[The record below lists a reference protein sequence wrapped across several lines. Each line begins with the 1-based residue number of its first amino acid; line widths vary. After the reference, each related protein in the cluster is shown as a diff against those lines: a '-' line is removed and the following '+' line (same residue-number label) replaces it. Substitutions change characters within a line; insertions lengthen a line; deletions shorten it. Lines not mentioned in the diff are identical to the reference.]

1 MQQNGYDAAIIG
13 AGVIG
18 CSIAYA
24 LARDGYRVCVYD
36 RGGAAG
42 NGSTSASS
50 ANIRFNYSTW
60 EGVATAWESFVLW
73 DDWTNHLGGV
83 DEAGMARFIKTGGVV
98 LDSPDQDSE
107 RVLALF
113 DRAGIPY
120 ERWDAAD
127 IRSRLPVLD
136 PSRYYPPKQIGD
148 PEFWDDPQGEV
159 GGYWVPDNGFVD
171 DPALAAHNLMSAARR
186 HGAEFRFN
194 APVTAIRREDGAI
207 TGVQI
212 KDEPTVPVSVVVN
225 AAGPHSAVVNAL
237 AGVIDD
243 FNVGTRPMRQEVH
256 QVPAPPG
263 FGSNHLVPLV
273 GDLDLG
279 TYFRGTPN
287 GDLLIGGT
295 EPACDPMEW
304 LDDPDEY
311 NHKPT
316 QGVFDA
322 QVIRTARRLPS
333 LAVPNAP
340 RGIGGVYDVSDDWI
354 PIYDKTSLSGYFV
367 AIGTSGNQFK
377 NAPIVGDLL
386 ASIIAASRQGRDH
399 DTDPVQLTLPRT
411 GHTIDLA
418 HYSRKR
424 KFNQDSSFS
433 VMG

>member
-1 MQQNGYDAAIIG
+1 MNQRTYDAAVIG

-24 LARDGYRVCVYD
+24 LSRNGYQVCVFD
-36 RGGAAG
+36 RAGAAG
-42 NGSTSASS
+42 SGSTSASS

-60 EGVATAWESFVLW
+60 EGVATAWESYAMW
-73 DDWTNHLGGV
+73 RDWRGHLGGG
-83 DEAGMARFIKTGGVV
+83 DEAGLARFVTTGGVV
-98 LDSPDQDSE
+98 LDSPDQDTQ

-120 ERWDAAD
+120 ERWDAAQ
-127 IRSRLPVLD
+127 IRSRLPVVD
-136 PSRYYPPKQIGD
+136 PGRYYPPKQLSD
-148 PEFWDDPQGEV
+148 PTFWDDPDGDV

-194 APVTAIRREDGAI
+194 SPVDSIGRENGAV
-207 TGVQI
+207 THLVVKG
-212 KDEPTVPVSVVVN
+212 EPVSTRMVVN
-225 AAGPHSAVVNAL
+225 AAGPHSAVINSL
-237 AGVIDD
+237 AGVLDD

-263 FGSNHLVPLV
+263 FTGDRLVPLV

-279 TYFRGTPN
+279 TYFRGTPS
-287 GDLLIGGT
+287 GDLMIGGT

-304 LDDPDEY
+304 LDDPDDY
-311 NHKPT
+311 NHNPT
-316 QGVFDA
+316 KAVFEA
-322 QVIRTARRLPS
+322 QVIRAARRMPE

-354 PIYDKTSLSGYFV
+354 PIYDKTSLGGYYV

-377 NAPIVGDLL
+377 NAPIVGDL
-386 ASIIAASRQGRDH
+386 IAAIVASAEAGRDH
-399 DTDPVQLTLPRT
+399 DVEPVQLTLPRT
-411 GHTIDLA
+411 GHTIDLS

-424 KFNQDSSFS
+424 EFNRDSSFS